1 MLTIS
6 GFSDEIA
13 TELDEQISVVK
24 KLGLHTISLRGIDG
38 KNVGEYTCEEFEKE
52 VYPRLR
58 ERGIQVSSIGSPIGK
73 IFINDEEGFKK
84 QQLQLSEL
92 CKIANLLECNY
103 IRVFSFYIPK
113 GDDPQIHENEVIKK
127 MYEFV
132 KIAESYHIVLLHE
145 NEKDIYGDIASR
157 CFTLSQTLNS
167 KSFKL
172 IFDFANFVQ
181 VHENTL
187 DAYHL
192 LKSDIEYIHIKDAI
206 YDKNENVVCGSGDGQ
221 IETILSEAI
230 LDGYDGFLTLEPH
243 LAMFDSLKDLE
254 LEDASEIIKENK
266 AKDGATGYEM
276 QLDALNEILTKIK
289 GENENEKS

>member
-1 MLTIS
+1 MITIS

-13 TELDEQISVVK
+13 ASLDEQIRVVK
-24 KLGLHTISLRGIDG
+24 ELGLHTISLRGIDG

-52 VYPRLR
+52 VYPRLC
-58 ERGIQVSSIGSPIGK
+58 EQGIQVSSIGSPIGK
-73 IFINDEEGFKK
+73 VFINDEEGFHK
-84 QQLQLSEL
+84 QRLVLHEC
-92 CKIANLLECNY
+92 CKIANLLKCHY

-113 GDDPQIHENEVIKK
+113 GENPQDFECTVLQK
-127 MYEFV
+127 MEEFV
-132 KIAESYHIVLLHE
+132 KIAESYDVVLLHE
-145 NEKDIYGDIASR
+145 NEKDIYGDIATR
-157 CFTLSQTLNS
+157 CFTLSQTLKS

-181 VHENTL
+181 VGENTIE
-187 DAYHL
+187 AYHL

-221 IETILSEAI
+221 IKKILTEAI
-230 LDGYDGFLTLEPH
+230 FDGYDGFLTLEPH

-266 AKDGATGYEM
+266 AKDGATGYKM
-276 QLDALNEILTKIK
+276 QLDALNEILTNIK

>member
-1 MLTIS
+1 MITIS

-13 TELDEQISVVK
+13 ASLDEQIRVVK
-24 KLGLHTISLRGIDG
+24 ELGLHTISLRGIDG

-52 VYPRLR
+52 VYPRLC
-58 ERGIQVSSIGSPIGK
+58 EQGIQVSSIGSPIGK
-73 IFINDEEGFKK
+73 VFINDEEGFHK
-84 QQLQLSEL
+84 QRLVLHEC
-92 CKIANLLECNY
+92 CKISNLLKCHY

-113 GDDPQIHENEVIKK
+113 GENPQDFECVVLQK
-127 MYEFV
+127 MEEFV
-132 KIAESYHIVLLHE
+132 KIAESYDVVLLHE
-145 NEKDIYGDIASR
+145 NEKDIYGDIATR
-157 CFTLSQTLNS
+157 CFTLSQTLKS

-181 VHENTL
+181 VGENTIE
-187 DAYHL
+187 AYHL

-221 IETILSEAI
+221 IKKILTEAI
-230 LDGYDGFLTLEPH
+230 FDGYDGFLTLEPH

-254 LEDASEIIKENK
+254 LEAASEIIKENK
-266 AKDGATGYEM
+266 AKDGATGYKM
-276 QLDALNEILTKIK
+276 QLDALNEILTNIK

>member
-1 MLTIS
+1 MITIS

-13 TELDEQISVVK
+13 ASLDEQIRVVK
-24 KLGLHTISLRGIDG
+24 ELGLHTISLRGIDG

-52 VYPRLR
+52 VYPRLC
-58 ERGIQVSSIGSPIGK
+58 EQGIQVSSIGSPIGK
-73 IFINDEEGFKK
+73 VFINDEEGFHK
-84 QQLQLSEL
+84 QRLVLHEC
-92 CKIANLLECNY
+92 CKIANLLKCHY

-113 GDDPQIHENEVIKK
+113 GENPQDFECTVLQK
-127 MYEFV
+127 MEEFV
-132 KIAESYHIVLLHE
+132 KIAESYDVVLLHE
-145 NEKDIYGDIASR
+145 NEKDIYGDIAAR
-157 CFTLSQTLNS
+157 CFTLSQTLKS

-181 VHENTL
+181 VGENTIE
-187 DAYHL
+187 AYHL

-221 IETILSEAI
+221 IKKILTEAI
-230 LDGYDGFLTLEPH
+230 FDGYDGFLTLEPH

-266 AKDGATGYEM
+266 AKDGATGYKM
-276 QLDALNEILTKIK
+276 QLDALNEILTNIK